1 MQWARFAIWGLVATL
16 GVGGVALAAD
26 ALVESDEERIADV
39 ADALT
44 DPRPERRIDALLTWV
59 DPTRVDVLVRADGT
73 AERFGE
79 DDGDP
84 ADAIRSA
91 LAPLADESLDVVQRS
106 IEVEGDHARVALR
119 VRSGGAV
126 VDTLVGLRRD
136 GQAWLVD
143 DVRRID

>member
-1 MQWARFAIWGLVATL
+1 MQWARFAVWGVVATV

-44 DPRPERRIDALLTWV
+44 DPRAERRIDALLAWV
-59 DPTRVDVLVRADGT
+59 DPSRVSVTVRADGR
-73 AERFGE
+73 AERFEEG
-79 DDGDP
+79 DGDP
-84 ADAIRSA
+84 AGSIRDA
-91 LAPLADESLDVVQRS
+91 LAPLEDGSLEVVQRS
-106 IEVEGDHARVALR
+106 ITVEGDHAHVALR
-119 VRSGGAV
+119 VRSDGEL
-126 VDTLVGLRRD
+126 VDAQVGLRRD